1 MKTGKLIALLLCL
14 AALLGALAAAEEA
27 EAFVP
32 QIEDFAGTYVGRSIS
47 FGDNIIP
54 LGEDEYY
61 SLVIEGEEALISE
74 GIVTGTNG
82 PGMMAIQLIYEN
94 GEMHWQ
100 PEGADIKVC
109 TLRLLSDGTLTVTFN
124 VNPNIPVFR
133 FEKAE
138 EEEVQESAAE

>member
-32 QIEDFAGTYVGRSIS
+32 QPEDFAGTYVGRFIS
-47 FGDNIIP
+47 FGDSIIP

-61 SLVIEGEEALISE
+61 YLTIEGEEALISE
-74 GIVTGTNG
+74 GIVTGENG

-109 TLRLLSDGTLTVTFN
+109 TLRLLEDGTLTVTFN

-133 FEKAE
+133 FERAE
-138 EEEVQESAAE
+138 EEQESAAE